1 MKTDLKKDEVIVL
14 VTRTHWLTFF
24 FPALLLLISVAA
36 GIYLTL
42 LTAVFGLLI
51 ILPALLYF
59 GYKYLVWSHNIWV
72 VTNLRVIDEEGFLD
86 ISSKESPLDK
96 INNVSFSQ
104 HLIGRIFNYGDVQI
118 QTAAEI
124 GETTYRFV
132 HNPDIL
138 KSKITEMQE
147 NYKDFQAMKQAEF
160 IASAMDK
167 KSESDIAA
175 EIEKLHQLKVKGIIT
190 EEEFN
195 ARKTKLLNS

>member
-14 VTRTHWLTFF
+14 ITRTHWLTFF
-24 FPALLLLISVAA
+24 MPALLLLISIA
-36 GIYLTL
+36 GGIL
-42 LTAVFGLLI
+42 LLPFGPLALLI
-51 ILPALLYF
+51 IVPALLYF
-59 GYKYLVWSHNIWV
+59 GYKYLLWNHNIWA
-72 VTNLRVIDEEGFLD
+72 VTNLRVIDEEGFFD
-86 ISSKESPLDK
+86 ITSKESPLDK
-96 INNVSFSQ
+96 INNVSFNQ
-104 HLIGRIFNYGDVQI
+104 HLFGRIFNYGDVDI

-124 GETTYRFV
+124 GETTYKFV

-147 NYKDFQAMKQAEF
+147 NYKDYQAKKQAEF

-167 KSESDIAA
+167 KSETDIAS

-195 ARKTKLLNS
+195 ARKRKLLDS